1 MAAAGPFPA
10 QPRIA
15 VGLSGGPDSMVLT
28 ALARDW
34 AAERQGML
42 TALTVDHGLRRESAA
57 EAQTVAAWCADAEI
71 AHEILAWQG
80 EKPANGIQAAARD
93 ARYRLLA
100 DWCGRNGCTELLVGH
115 TQNDQAETFLLRMNR
130 GSGIDGLAA
139 MPLVS
144 FRDGL
149 RLVRPLLTVS
159 RARVGVTATELALA
173 PVTDPGNAD
182 RRYARVRFRRTVAEL
197 GDQGI
202 SVATI
207 AGAARIFGD
216 LRAKRETAIEALAKE
231 IVTVHPQ
238 GYAEID
244 RSALG
249 SADPD
254 IARGLIST
262 LILAIGGQDY
272 PPRRERLDRLM
283 GHVLGAAVFRPRTL
297 GNCVLGLRQGVIV
310 VRREYRTIRH
320 VLPVIAG
327 KWAVWDGR
335 FRIVFGKNA
344 GPAGRDRELRALG
357 EAGWQAI
364 APALNRA
371 EFQGIPGPVRYA
383 LPAVW
388 DGGQV
393 VEVPHLEYRAKQ
405 NVENVVEIAQFR
417 RQSVL
422 SARPFWVA

>member
-130 GSGIDGLAA
+130 GSGIAGLAA

-149 RLVRPLLTVS
+149 RLVRPLLTAS

-173 PVTDPGNAD
+173 PVTDPGAGEGNCDRSSAGLRRNRPVGAGVGGSRYCAWPDFDPDSRD
-182 RRYARVRFRRTVAEL
+182 RRTGLPAAARTAGPPYGSCAGGGRLSTAHPGQLRPRPSAGRHRRAA
-197 GDQGI
+197 GI
-202 SVATI
+202 SDDPPCVA
-207 AGAARIFGD
+207 
-216 LRAKRETAIEALAKE
+216 
-231 IVTVHPQ
+231 
-238 GYAEID
+238 
-244 RSALG
+244 
-249 SADPD
+249 
-254 IARGLIST
+254 
-262 LILAIGGQDY
+262 
-272 PPRRERLDRLM
+272 
-283 GHVLGAAVFRPRTL
+283 GHCR
-297 GNCVLGLRQGVIV
+297 
-310 VRREYRTIRH
+310 
-320 VLPVIAG
+320 
-327 KWAVWDGR
+327 
-335 FRIVFGKNA
+335 
-344 GPAGRDRELRALG
+344 
-357 EAGWQAI
+357 
-364 APALNRA
+364 
-371 EFQGIPGPVRYA
+371 
-383 LPAVW
+383 
-388 DGGQV
+388 
-393 VEVPHLEYRAKQ
+393 
-405 NVENVVEIAQFR
+405 
-417 RQSVL
+417 
-422 SARPFWVA
+422 